1 MLVTMGARNS
11 LMNRYNVETVYI
23 LCRYCVDISADS
35 RGPGVADVDDE
46 ERGVGHHKEDACAG
60 GWV

>member
-11 LMNRYNVETVYI
+11 LMNRYHVEI
-23 LCRYCVDISADS
+23 LCRYCGSVDISADS